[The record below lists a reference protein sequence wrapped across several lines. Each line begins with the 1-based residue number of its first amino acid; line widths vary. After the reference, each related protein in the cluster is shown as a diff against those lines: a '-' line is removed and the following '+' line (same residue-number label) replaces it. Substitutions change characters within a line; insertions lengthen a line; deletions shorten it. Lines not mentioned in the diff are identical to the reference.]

1 MEWTTILGLF
11 LGFAAMCGVLM
22 FGKSEASFAT
32 FIDPPALLMVFGGA
46 AAVVLI
52 GFPVRQLKNLVA
64 MLRKTIRAP
73 KNDPAELIDE
83 IVRLAEVARKDGLLR
98 LEPIARQIRD
108 PFLALGINLA
118 VDGARPHA
126 IREIMN
132 NEVAALA
139 ARHRQAK
146 KVVELVGRCGPAFG
160 MIATLLGL
168 ILMLGSLSK
177 PATVGPSM
185 ALALVGTLYGVLL
198 ANLVCIP
205 LCEKLGYLSQE
216 EQISRQ
222 IIIHGVL
229 AIQAGDIP
237 RVIRQ
242 KLDMFLPPPR
252 RLRPYIRANIQ
263 PPAKHGDGPLP
274 SESGNGPPPP
284 ELSDSPPPQIR
295 IRRYTRAA

>member
-1 MEWTTILGLF
+1 MEWTTIAGLI
-11 LGFAAMCGVLM
+11 LGFAAMCGVLL
-22 FGKSEASFAT
+22 FGKSDASFAT

-52 GFPVRQLKNLVA
+52 GFPGRQIKNLAAIVS
-64 MLRKTIRAP
+64 KTIRAP
-73 KNDPAELIDE
+73 KIDPADLIDE
-83 IVRLAEVARKDGLLR
+83 IVRLAEIARKDGLLS
-98 LEPIARQIRD
+98 LEPIARHIRD

-118 VDGARPHA
+118 VDGTRPHA
-126 IREIMN
+126 VREIMD
-132 NEVAALA
+132 NEVATLA
-139 ARHRQAK
+139 ARHQQAK

-168 ILMLGSLSK
+168 IIMLGGLSK
-177 PATVGPSM
+177 PTTVGPSM

-198 ANLVCIP
+198 ANLICIP

-222 IIIHGVL
+222 IVIHGVL
-229 AIQAGDIP
+229 AIQAGDNP
-237 RVIRQ
+237 RVVRQ

-252 RLRPYIRANIQ
+252 RLRPYIRASFQ
-263 PPAKHGDGPLP
+263 SSSDRGDG
-274 SESGNGPPPP
+274 
-284 ELSDSPPPQIR
+284 PPPQIR

>member
-1 MEWTTILGLF
+1 
-11 LGFAAMCGVLM
+11 
-22 FGKSEASFAT
+22 
-32 FIDPPALLMVFGGA
+32 MVFGGA

-52 GFPVRQLKNLVA
+52 GFPGRQIKNLA
-64 MLRKTIRAP
+64 AILRKTVRAP
-73 KNDPAELIDE
+73 KNHPAELIDE
-83 IVRLAEVARKDGLLR
+83 IVRLAEIARRDGLLT

-108 PFLALGINLA
+108 PFLVLGINLA
-118 VDGARPHA
+118 VDGTRPHVV
-126 IREIMN
+126 REIMD
-132 NEVAALA
+132 NEVATLV

-168 ILMLGSLSK
+168 ILMLGNLSK

-205 LCEKLGYLSQE
+205 LCEKLAYLSQE
-216 EQISRQ
+216 EEISRQ
-222 IIIHGVL
+222 IVIHGVL
-229 AIQAGDIP
+229 AIQAGDNP
-237 RVIRQ
+237 RIVRQ

-252 RLRPYIRANIQ
+252 RLRPYIRATIQ
-263 PPAKHGDGPLP
+263 PPPQRGD
-274 SESGNGPPPP
+274 GPPPP
-284 ELSDSPPPQIR
+284 ERSVNPPPQIR